1 MLVCDTAWLPVYRD
15 VDTEKGILI
24 TDTGVWILDTGCGYW
39 ILDTGVWILDTRMWI
54 LDTVVMLDTVRIRS
68 VFVP

>member
-1 MLVCDTAWLPVYRD
+1 M
-15 VDTEKGILI
+15 
-24 TDTGVWILDTGCGYW
+24 DTGYWVW

>member
-1 MLVCDTAWLPVYRD
+1 M
-15 VDTEKGILI
+15 DTECE
-24 TDTGVWILDTGCGYW
+24 DTGVWIW

>member
-1 MLVCDTAWLPVYRD
+1 M
-15 VDTEKGILI
+15 
-24 TDTGVWILDTGCGYW
+24 DTGYWVW

-68 VFVP
+68 VFGP